1 MRTMLVVILVLEP
14 IISFSMYLRICFCL
28 LLTKLNNDRVSKDQ
42 GMA

>member
-1 MRTMLVVILVLEP
+1 MRTMLVILLVLESL
-14 IISFSMYLRICFCL
+14 ISSSMYLRICFCL